1 MITMLKGLME
11 KVDKMHE
18 QNRNFSKDMEIR
30 KNEMEMLEIKSPV
43 IELQMPLTL
52 VDSTEPKKESV
63 NFKDKA
69 IKIIQTETQRK
80 KERVWGWVIEQ
91 NHPRAVR
98 QY

>member
-1 MITMLKGLME
+1 
-11 KVDKMHE
+11 
-18 QNRNFSKDMEIR
+18 
-30 KNEMEMLEIKSPV
+30 
-43 IELQMPLTL
+43 MPLTL

-80 KERVWGWVIEQ
+80 KDRVWGWVIEQ
-91 NHPRAVR
+91 KHPRAVR